1 MENEFSL
8 ICMTD
13 KQFFFYL
20 FNRRSYAGDL
30 ELVKKKKS
38 GEKPLEAEW
47 ERGDVC
53 GSKTDPSGPAASL
66 ALHLSLLPGD
76 IFSLS

>member
-13 KQFFFYL
+13 KQIFFYL

-30 ELVKKKKS
+30 ELVKKKS
-38 GEKPLEAEW
+38 GEKKKASREDEW
-47 ERGDVC
+47 ECV
-53 GSKTDPSGPAASL
+53 
-66 ALHLSLLPGD
+66 H
-76 IFSLS
+76 

>member
-13 KQFFFYL
+13 KQIFFYL

-30 ELVKKKKS
+30 ELVKKKKKKVEAKKKRHLERMS
-38 GEKPLEAEW
+38 GSACI
-47 ERGDVC
+47 RGC
-53 GSKTDPSGPAASL
+53 MWK
-66 ALHLSLLPGD
+66 
-76 IFSLS
+76 

>member
-13 KQFFFYL
+13 KQIFFYL

-30 ELVKKKKS
+30 ELVEKKKWRG
-38 GEKPLEAEW
+38 GEKKASREDEW
-47 ERGDVC
+47 ECV
-53 GSKTDPSGPAASL
+53 
-66 ALHLSLLPGD
+66 H
-76 IFSLS
+76 

>member
-13 KQFFFYL
+13 KQIFFYL

-30 ELVKKKKS
+30 ELVKKKKKKKWRKKKKAS
-38 GEKPLEAEW
+38 REDEW
-47 ERGDVC
+47 ECV
-53 GSKTDPSGPAASL
+53 
-66 ALHLSLLPGD
+66 H
-76 IFSLS
+76 

>member
-13 KQFFFYL
+13 KQIFFYL

-30 ELVKKKKS
+30 ELLKKKKVE
-38 GEKPLEAEW
+38 EKKKASREDEW
-47 ERGDVC
+47 ECV
-53 GSKTDPSGPAASL
+53 
-66 ALHLSLLPGD
+66 H
-76 IFSLS
+76 

>member
-13 KQFFFYL
+13 KQIFFYL

-30 ELVKKKKS
+30 ELVKKKS
-38 GEKPLEAEW
+38 GGKKRHLERMSGSACI
-47 ERGDVC
+47 RGC
-53 GSKTDPSGPAASL
+53 MWK
-66 ALHLSLLPGD
+66 
-76 IFSLS
+76 

>member
-13 KQFFFYL
+13 KQIFFYL

-30 ELVKKKKS
+30 ELVEKKKKVEAKKRHLERMS
-38 GEKPLEAEW
+38 GSACI
-47 ERGDVC
+47 RGC
-53 GSKTDPSGPAASL
+53 MWK
-66 ALHLSLLPGD
+66 
-76 IFSLS
+76 

>member
-13 KQFFFYL
+13 KQIFFYL

-30 ELVKKKKS
+30 ELVKKKKKVE
-38 GEKPLEAEW
+38 EKKKASREDEW
-47 ERGDVC
+47 ECV
-53 GSKTDPSGPAASL
+53 
-66 ALHLSLLPGD
+66 H
-76 IFSLS
+76 

>member
-13 KQFFFYL
+13 KQIFFYL

-30 ELVKKKKS
+30 ELVKKKKKKWRKKKKAS
-38 GEKPLEAEW
+38 REDEW
-47 ERGDVC
+47 ECV
-53 GSKTDPSGPAASL
+53 
-66 ALHLSLLPGD
+66 H
-76 IFSLS
+76 